1 MVIRYCIT
9 IRNKSIT
16 LNIFVLDYTITMKK
30 TGNAKSSGKVVL
42 NVTGIVG
49 RICQD
54 GWTNEDAQVACKE
67 LGYTLGEAYYH
78 YEASYKYISCHS
90 LFFVNNFLLS

>member
-1 MVIRYCIT
+1 
-9 IRNKSIT
+9 
-16 LNIFVLDYTITMKK
+16 MKK

-90 LFFVNNFLLS
+90 LFLLTTFYSVNVHCCHYPSHNIITNVIYY